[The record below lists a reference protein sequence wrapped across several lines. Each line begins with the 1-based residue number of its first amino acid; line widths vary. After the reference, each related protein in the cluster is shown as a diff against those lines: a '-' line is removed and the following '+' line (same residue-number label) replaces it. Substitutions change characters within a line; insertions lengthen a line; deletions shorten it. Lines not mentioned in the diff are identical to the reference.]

1 MERVILKKTT
11 VDAGVAEVWDAWTTP
26 GGAKTFFAPEARLT
40 LSIGGPYEL
49 LFDQEQEP
57 GKQGSEGCRV
67 LSYLPHQMLSFD
79 WNAPPLFPAI
89 REQRTWVVVQLAE
102 VGEKTE
108 VRLTHLGWRE
118 GEEWDQVYR
127 YFDRAWGVVL
137 GRLAHRF
144 AQGPIDWT
152 DPFTP

>member
-1 MERVILKKTT
+1 MELERVIRKETT

-26 GGAKTFFAPEARLT
+26 TGVRTFFAPDARLE

-79 WNAPPLFPAI
+79 WNAPPQFPAI
-89 REQRTWVVVQLAE
+89 REQRTWVVVQLADKGIIARSTSPK
-102 VGEKTE
+102 V
-108 VRLTHLGWRE
+108 LA
-118 GEEWDQVYR
+118 EEAPKAYKDIETVIDTVHKAGISLKVAR
-127 YFDRAWGVVL
+127 MVPMGVVK
-137 GRLAHRF
+137 G
-144 AQGPIDWT
+144 
-152 DPFTP
+152 